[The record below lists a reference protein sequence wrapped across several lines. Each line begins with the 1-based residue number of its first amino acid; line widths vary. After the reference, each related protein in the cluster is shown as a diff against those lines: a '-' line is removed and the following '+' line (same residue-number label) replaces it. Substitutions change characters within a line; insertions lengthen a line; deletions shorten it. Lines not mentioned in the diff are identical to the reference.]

1 MDIVDSNNEALE
13 ELCDV
18 LDEVTDALETINEN
32 IQGVKV
38 RGIKRIFIII
48 LCLVYILSPV
58 DIIPEALLGP
68 LGFVDDGAVLLKLIT
83 TIIFK

>member
-1 MDIVDSNNEALE
+1 MLWKQLMKIFRG
-13 ELCDV
+13 
-18 LDEVTDALETINEN
+18 
-32 IQGVKV
+32 GVKV

>member
-1 MDIVDSNNEALE
+1 M
-13 ELCDV
+13 
-18 LDEVTDALETINEN
+18 
-32 IQGVKV
+32 

-68 LGFVDDGAVLLKLIT
+68 LRFVDDGAVLLKLIT